1 MKSEYQSLLAAGVEK
16 KYRMLEEEIEKDI
29 VRRIRKAGKITSTAD
44 WQIQRYMVLGHST
57 EDVEKIIRKAVGDDW
72 PETFRLY
79 DEVIEWEYV
88 RNKELYEQIN
98 ARFIPYEQNYELQ
111 QLTNALIQQSNDEP
125 FNISK
130 SLGFMVDMGNGYS
143 HRCQRSIMDTWTMRS
158 PCWPPGHLTII
169 R

>member
-98 ARFIPYEQNYELQ
+98 ARFIPYEQNY
-111 QLTNALIQQSNDEP
+111 
-125 FNISK
+125 
-130 SLGFMVDMGNGYS
+130 
-143 HRCQRSIMDTWTMRS
+143 HQRADPAVQR
-158 PCWPPGHLTII
+158 
-169 R
+169 